1 MSNFNNVY
9 ITRVSTFFPNNPIG
23 NNQIEEILGYAG
35 NKPSRSKNIILRS
48 NGIKNRFYSLNEEGK
63 FIYSNAQLV
72 ANAVNNLF
80 DDTLT
85 IDKLRVLACGT
96 SSPDMLLPSLASMVH
111 GELKVGGLD
120 IISTAGACCTGM
132 QALKYAY
139 YSVLTGES
147 AVSVATGSERVSQ
160 YLQGSK
166 FDAEIDS
173 LRQLEEN
180 PILAFEK
187 DFLRWM
193 LSDGAGAFLLRGQ
206 PEPDKIN
213 FRIEWIEIGSFANEL
228 ETCMYLGAEK
238 GSNGEMLSFGEMK
251 PEEWMTKSV
260 FSYKQDIR
268 MLGENVVPV
277 GIRFLKNIID
287 KKSLDVNEIDYFL
300 PHLSSMFFWNKIVE
314 ELKNMEID
322 IPESKWYINL
332 PQVGNIGAASAYAML
347 EGLNRE
353 IKLETGQK
361 VLLFVPESARFSYSL
376 VYLTVV

>member
-277 GIRFLKNIID
+277 GIRFLKNIIN
-287 KKSLDVNEIDYFL
+287 KKSLDVNDIDYFL

-361 VLLFVPESARFSYSL
+361 ILLFVPESARFSYSL